1 MASKSIISQEALDRI
16 LYLDEKLS
24 HRFISL
30 DPNGYFIIK
39 LDESSTELVVEHYTN
54 NIDDLGR
61 AIDPETRKPLEC
73 QGGNKRTPKA
83 VYRGRSAKEVGIKLT
98 EGNTPYP
105 LSRLDHALYLGRELQ
120 RAEDC
125 LLNTKHY
132 IQD

>member
-1 MASKSIISQEALDRI
+1 MAPTRVINQDALDRI
-16 LYLDEKLS
+16 HFLDEKLS
-24 HRFISL
+24 QRFISL
-30 DPNGYFIIK
+30 DPSGYFIIK
-39 LDESSTELVVEHYTN
+39 VDESSQELVVEHYTN

-61 AIDPETRKPLEC
+61 AIDPETGKPLEC
-73 QGGNKRTPKA
+73 QGGGGRTPKT
-83 VYRGRSAKEVGIKLT
+83 VYRGHSAKEVGIKLT
-98 EGNTPYP
+98 ERNAPYP

>member
-1 MASKSIISQEALDRI
+1 MPQKSIINQAALDQI
-16 LYLDEKLS
+16 LFLDEKLS
-24 HRFISL
+24 QRFISL
-30 DPNGYFIIK
+30 DPSGYFIIK
-39 LDESSTELVVEHYTN
+39 LDESLKELVVEHYTN

-61 AIDPETRKPLEC
+61 AIDPETEKPLEC
-73 QGGNKRTPKA
+73 QGAKKRTPKT

-98 EGNTPYP
+98 EGNSPYP

-120 RAEDC
+120 RAEHC